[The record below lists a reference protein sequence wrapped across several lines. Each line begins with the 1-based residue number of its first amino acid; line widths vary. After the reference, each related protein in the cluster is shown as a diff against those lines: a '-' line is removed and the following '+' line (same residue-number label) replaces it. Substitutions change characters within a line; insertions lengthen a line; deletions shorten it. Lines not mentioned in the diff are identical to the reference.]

1 MEDDELQPRN
11 RLSAGG
17 SLESFSVDELRA
29 YEAALQQELERVRAL
44 LKSKVDYLS
53 GAESLFKS

>member
-1 MEDDELQPRN
+1 MDDEELQPRN
-11 RLSAGG
+11 RLSRQGP
-17 SLESFSVDELRA
+17 LDSFSVDELRA
-29 YEAALQQELERVRAL
+29 YEAALQQELEQVRAM